1 MTGKTYT
8 SFRTQKNKE
17 RPFKILKIG
26 LNRDRSELYER
37 INARVTTMF
46 DHGLI
51 DECKRVYP
59 YRECNA
65 LNTVGYKETFLYLD
79 GLLTLEE
86 TIRQIQSNTRQYM
99 RKQLTWFKRDPKIR
113 WFQPDNL
120 EEIINYIDENT

>member
-1 MTGKTYT
+1 MTVNTYT
-8 SFRTQKNKE
+8 SFRTHNNKA

-51 DECKRVYP
+51 EECKRVYP

-99 RKQLTWFKRDPKIR
+99 RKQLTWFKRDLKTR

>member
-1 MTGKTYT
+1 MSVKNYR
-8 SFRTQKNKE
+8 SFRTLKNNE

-99 RKQLTWFKRDPKIR
+99 RKQLTWFKRDLKTR

>member
-1 MTGKTYT
+1 
-8 SFRTQKNKE
+8 
-17 RPFKILKIG
+17 
-26 LNRDRSELYER
+26 
-37 INARVTTMF
+37 MF

-51 DECKRVYP
+51 EECKRVYP

-99 RKQLTWFKRDPKIR
+99 RKQLTWFKRDLKTR

>member
-37 INARVTTMF
+37 INARVMTMF

-99 RKQLTWFKRDPKIR
+99 RKQLTWFKRDPKTR

-120 EEIINYIDENT
+120 EEIMNYIDENT